1 MFDLDSVARAAVEV
15 SLHPRP
21 GEKIL
26 IHGWDHTVDLM
37 SELAWQCRSR
47 GCHVMIS
54 VQPENFWLRSI
65 VEAPMNQLET
75 PPENLMAA
83 LEESQAFVFT
93 LGPRHPIPWKEI
105 PEERREEVSIWL
117 DTRYDRSK
125 FAETWAKVAR
135 KQSVR
140 MLAIEA
146 TLATPERAAVMG
158 LSFQEWRD
166 VMFEGCLADWNEIS
180 QRARKVAKLLSGS
193 DKVQITTPD
202 GTDLEFRL
210 DERAVEYADGLT
222 SDEKASKGIV
232 TFLPAG
238 IVEVSIDEES
248 AEGEVVYD
256 LPIGAGSE
264 VVRKLTLRIKRG
276 RVVDNAAVEGKN
288 AFQEYLRKEG
298 DVNRLSFFG
307 IGLNPNM
314 RFGFTQDD
322 KVLGGITIGL
332 GDNET
337 KGGRNHAKGQEWWG
351 GVSRATVTIGG
362 TQIMQ
367 LGRLVI

>member
-1 MFDLDSVARAAVEV
+1 
-15 SLHPRP
+15 
-21 GEKIL
+21 
-26 IHGWDHTVDLM
+26 
-37 SELAWQCRSR
+37 
-47 GCHVMIS
+47 
-54 VQPENFWLRSI
+54 
-65 VEAPMNQLET
+65 
-75 PPENLMAA
+75 
-83 LEESQAFVFT
+83 
-93 LGPRHPIPWKEI
+93 
-105 PEERREEVSIWL
+105 
-117 DTRYDRSK
+117 
-125 FAETWAKVAR
+125 
-135 KQSVR
+135 
-140 MLAIEA
+140 
-146 TLATPERAAVMG
+146 
-158 LSFQEWRD
+158 
-166 VMFEGCLADWNEIS
+166 MFEGCLADWNEIS